1 MKKLILAG
9 AAALALA
16 GAVGPAEARPGGCLK
31 YGLGGAVVGH
41 FAGGH
46 RLAGAAA
53 GCAIGAYR
61 RSRAERRANYGR
73 GYDRG
78 YQGGYDRPRGYQAGY
93 GRGGYA
99 GY

>member
-1 MKKLILAG
+1 MKTLML
-9 AAALALA
+9 AAAATLALA
-16 GAVGPAEARPGGCLK
+16 GAAGPAEARPGGCIK
-31 YGLGGAVVGH
+31 YGLGGAVIGH

-61 RSRAERRANYGR
+61 RSRAERRAGYDR
-73 GYDRG
+73 QYDRG
-78 YQGGYDRPRGYQAGY
+78 YRGGYDRPRGYAP
-93 GRGGYA
+93 RGGYA